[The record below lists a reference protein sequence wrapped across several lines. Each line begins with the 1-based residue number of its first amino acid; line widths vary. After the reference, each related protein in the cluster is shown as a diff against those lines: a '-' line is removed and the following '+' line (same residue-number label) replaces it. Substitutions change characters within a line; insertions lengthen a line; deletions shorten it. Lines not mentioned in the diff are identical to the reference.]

1 MRTGHRPQDCPQHRF
16 PLRARGSAEKPDPGN
31 FARRISAG
39 FPVAGGA
46 PAIRADWVAGWGLYD
61 RAVEAL
67 GHEGIT
73 DPGILAALARVRF
86 GRRTPRTPGIG
97 ASARHLAHGVDDRE
111 LAHRE

>member
-1 MRTGHRPQDCPQHRF
+1 LLVEFQLD
-16 PLRARGSAEKPDPGN
+16 
-31 FARRISAG
+31 

-73 DPGILAALARVRF
+73 DPGILAALAAEDR
-86 GRRTPRTPGIG
+86 GETAPT
-97 ASARHLAHGVDDRE
+97 ASVP
-111 LAHRE
+111 